1 MANVKTI
8 TLGGA
13 EQEVIISGQNCDIRN
28 DGAEVIYASA
38 KPNVTAGEDGVL
50 AIPVGQAAKLL
61 DSKGTVYL
69 LGTGIVQL
77 CGNDYSDLVF
87 KSAPAGGGSGGTQDD
102 VARNMASANA
112 ASISALRGDVEDV
125 QTVAENISNP
135 NLLINPD
142 FKINQRG
149 ETEYT
154 EGNKYTVDQWYT
166 NIGAPASM
174 TVSILSSGGIAISI
188 DTSFDEVSDKNW
200 ITQRFEEMTFKT
212 DTPVTLSVCAKGY
225 FGITCYGT
233 GLHNYHSDE
242 FVVKSLTYTIPAG
255 KRFGGSKDYLP
266 LIGLSSTGTHA
277 EFLWA
282 KLELGSVA
290 TPFTPPDPATELAK
304 CQRYYIPA
312 NLTAHMLSG
321 GANELF
327 FLCSLPAKMRTR
339 PSLTSDTT
347 FRMYKTSGNSYT
359 GDEADWAIRVH
370 SSTSSLANGV
380 TLALTKEAHGVTAG
394 ERYLVITSGGFSA
407 EL

>member
-8 TLGGA
+8 TLGGT

-28 DGAEVIYASA
+28 DGAEIVYASA
-38 KPNVTAGEDGVL
+38 KPNVTAGKDGVL

-61 DSKGTVYL
+61 DTRGAVYL

-135 NLLINPD
+135 NLLISPD

-149 ETEYT
+149 KSGTITDTGYFVD
-154 EGNKYTVDQWYT
+154 GWQLVSGSVTVNLDGTLTLDGTIKQILENAVDSNT
-166 NIGAPASM
+166 
-174 TVSILSSGGIAISI
+174 TVSANAGTPSYDNS
-188 DTSFDEVSDKNW
+188 TK
-200 ITQRFEEMTFKT
+200 TF
-212 DTPVTLSVCAKGY
+212 TLTA
-225 FGITCYGT
+225 
-233 GLHNYHSDE
+233 
-242 FVVKSLTYTIPAG
+242 AG
-255 KRFGGSKDYLP
+255 EIIK
-266 LIGLSSTGTHA
+266 
-277 EFLWA
+277 WA

-312 NLTAHMLSG
+312 TLHATALTVY
-321 GANELF
+321 ANELL
-327 FLCSLPAKMRTR
+327 FLCPLPVTMRTC
-339 PSLTSDTT
+339 PSLTSDAT
-347 FRMYKTSGNSYT
+347 FKMYKTSGNSYT

-370 SSTSSLANGV
+370 SGSPKNGV
-380 TLALTKEAHGVTAG
+380 VFALAKEAHGVAVG

>member
-1 MANVKTI
+1 MANIKTI

-28 DGAEVIYASA
+28 DGAEIVYASA

-87 KSAPAGGGSGGTQDD
+87 KSAPAGGGGGGTQDD
-102 VARNMASANA
+102 IARNMASANA

-149 ETEYT
+149 QEEYDAV
-154 EGNKYTVDQWYT
+154 GGYCVDCW
-166 NIGAPASM
+166 
-174 TVSILSSGGIAISI
+174 GIAGDEATKDKLVIHSDHVTFQRYLNTGTCLEQVIEKPERFAGETITLSALTGGSDDYSLRIRYNNTRETSAYTLI
-188 DTSFDEVSDKNW
+188 DGVSTFT
-200 ITQRFEEMTFKT
+200 ITLPEDLTM
-212 DTPVTLSVCAKGY
+212 LSVCLQCKTVGATVDIY
-225 FGITCYGT
+225 
-233 GLHNYHSDE
+233 
-242 FVVKSLTYTIPAG
+242 
-255 KRFGGSKDYLP
+255 
-266 LIGLSSTGTHA
+266 
-277 EFLWA
+277 WM

-312 NLTAHMLSG
+312 TLHATALTVY
-321 GANELF
+321 ANELL
-327 FLCSLPAKMRTR
+327 FLCPLPATMRTC
-339 PSLTSDTT
+339 PSLTSDAT
-347 FRMYKTSGNSYT
+347 FKMYKTLGNGYT
-359 GDEADWAIRVH
+359 GDEAEWTIRVH
-370 SSTSSLANGV
+370 SGSPKNGV
-380 TLALTKEAHGVTAG
+380 VFALAKEAHGVAVG
-394 ERYLVITSGGFSA
+394 ERYLLITTGGLSA